1 MPIKKLSLAI
11 AAMAMAATTA
21 FAQAPSAR
29 IRGTVEKLEA
39 GVATVKTTDGQSVTL
54 KRAPNLAISAV
65 VKLSASEIKPGSF
78 IGAGARPMADGSL
91 SAIQINVF
99 PEAQRGTGEGH
110 RDWAAMPQTTMTN
123 ATVAQLVKDVD
134 GQTITLKYKDGE
146 KKIVVTGDTVIVTY
160 VPGTKDEL
168 KPGAKIFVAGARK
181 LDDGT
186 LEAAAISV
194 GRDGLTP
201 PM

>member
-1 MPIKKLSLAI
+1 MPIKKLCLAV
-11 AAMAMAATTA
+11 AAITLATTTA

-29 IRGTVEKLEA
+29 VRGTVEKLEA

-54 KRAPNLAISAV
+54 KLAPNLAISAV
-65 VKLSASEIKPGSF
+65 VKLNASEIKPGSF

-123 ATVAQLVKDVD
+123 ATVAETVSAVN
-134 GQTITLKYKDGE
+134 GPVVTLKYKDGE
-146 KKIVVTGDTVIVTY
+146 KKLVIGPDAIILTTVPAEAADLKVGAEFVTTA
-160 VPGTKDEL
+160 TKNE
-168 KPGAKIFVAGARK
+168 
-181 LDDGT
+181 DGT
-186 LEAAAISV
+186 YSTARITV
-194 GRDGLTP
+194 GKNGVAP
-201 PM
+201 PL

>member
-1 MPIKKLSLAI
+1 MPIKKLSLAVAI
-11 AAMAMAATTA
+11 GFAATTS
-21 FAQAPSAR
+21 FAQTPGAR
-29 IRGTVEKLEA
+29 VRGTVEKLEA

-54 KRAPNLAISAV
+54 KLAPNLAISAV

-123 ATVAQLVKDVD
+123 ATVAETVSAVNGPVL
-134 GQTITLKYKDGE
+134 TLKYKDGE
-146 KKIVVTGDTVIVTY
+146 KKLVIGPDAIILTTVPAEAADLKVGAELVTTA
-160 VPGTKDEL
+160 TKNE
-168 KPGAKIFVAGARK
+168 
-181 LDDGT
+181 DGT
-186 LEAAAISV
+186 FSTARITV
-194 GRDGLTP
+194 GKNGVAP
-201 PM
+201 PL

>member
-1 MPIKKLSLAI
+1 MPIKKLCLAV
-11 AAMAMAATTA
+11 AAITFATTTA

-29 IRGTVEKLEA
+29 VRGTVEKLEA

-54 KRAPNLAISAV
+54 KLAPNLAISAV
-65 VKLSASEIKPGSF
+65 VKLNASEIKPGSF

-123 ATVAQLVKDVD
+123 ATVAETVSAVN
-134 GQTITLKYKDGE
+134 GPVVTLKYKDGE
-146 KKIVVTGDTVIVTY
+146 KKLVIGPDAIILTTVPAEAADLKVGAELVTTA
-160 VPGTKDEL
+160 TKNE
-168 KPGAKIFVAGARK
+168 
-181 LDDGT
+181 DGT
-186 LEAAAISV
+186 FSTARITV
-194 GRDGLTP
+194 GKNGVAP
-201 PM
+201 PL

>member
-11 AAMAMAATTA
+11 AAITLATTA
-21 FAQAPSAR
+21 AFAQTPSAR
-29 IRGTVEKLEA
+29 VRGTVEKLEA

-54 KRAPNLAISAV
+54 KLAPNLAISAV
-65 VKLSASEIKPGSF
+65 VKLAASEIKPGSF

-123 ATVAQLVKDVD
+123 ATVAETVSAVNGPVL
-134 GQTITLKYKDGE
+134 TLKYKDGE
-146 KKIVVTGDTVIVTY
+146 KKLVIGPDAIILTTVPAEAADLKVGAELVTTA
-160 VPGTKDEL
+160 TKNE
-168 KPGAKIFVAGARK
+168 
-181 LDDGT
+181 DGT
-186 LEAAAISV
+186 FSTARITV
-194 GRDGLTP
+194 GKNGVAP
-201 PM
+201 PL

>member
-54 KRAPNLAISAV
+54 KLAPNLAISAV

-123 ATVAQLVKDVD
+123 ATVAETVSAVN
-134 GQTITLKYKDGE
+134 GPVVTLKYKDGE
-146 KKIVVTGDTVIVTY
+146 KKLVIGPDAIILTTVPAEAADLKVGAELVTTA
-160 VPGTKDEL
+160 TKNE
-168 KPGAKIFVAGARK
+168 
-181 LDDGT
+181 DGT
-186 LEAAAISV
+186 FFTARITV
-194 GRDGLTP
+194 GKNGVAP
-201 PM
+201 PL